1 MSFLGRIWRTL
12 CDLSGRAF
20 RRLSRRAG
28 FWRYLRYAVLAAA
41 LLAAGFTLYLDFR
54 VRSEFEGRR
63 FALPARIY
71 SRPLELHA
79 GLRISQAAVVEELNR
94 AGYREGWREGE
105 SGWYTRGSGGI
116 EIALRPFVFWD
127 GPQPA
132 LRLRVAFENGTATS
146 VRDAQGKDLP
156 LVRLE
161 PLPIGGI
168 YPANNQDR
176 VLVRLAEVPKH
187 LVQALLATE
196 DRNFYSHHGY
206 DLRGIARSVVNFFRG
221 KGLQGGSTLT
231 QQLVKNFF
239 LTPERTVQR
248 KVTELFMA
256 VLLELH
262 YDKSEILETYLN
274 EIYLGQDRDRAIHG
288 VGLAAVH
295 YFGKTVEHLTLAE
308 SALLVGMVKGPAYYD
323 PYRHPQRALERR
335 NVILRETRELGY
347 ATAEQYAAAR
357 ATGLGVGPRSSMG
370 TSPHP
375 AFLEL
380 VHRQLRRDYD
390 EADLRSEGLRV
401 FTTLDPSVQGAAER
415 VLERKLAQYDKEK
428 RFGPSGLEGAIVVTD
443 SQNGELQAVVG
454 GRDVRYRGFNRAL
467 DAARPV
473 GSLLKPVVYLTALA
487 EPARYTLVTPIDDA
501 PFVWKSRGAPD
512 WEPQNYDRKFHGAVQ
527 LRTALAQSYN
537 VATARLGT
545 EIGVERVLATLKRL
559 GVERPLKPYA
569 AALLGAVELT
579 PLEVAQMYQTI
590 ASAGFRSPLRAIR
603 EVTTQ
608 DGRPLN
614 PYSLAVEQAFPA
626 EPAYLLT
633 AAMQGVVREGT
644 AQSLSNWL
652 PPEAA
657 VAGKTGTTDE
667 MRDAW
672 FAGFTGNRL
681 AVVWIG
687 YDDNR
692 AAKLSG
698 AAAALPLWGELMA
711 ALGAEPLAPPR
722 PDGIESVLID
732 PQSGLRADALCTGA
746 LELPFARGSAPVER
760 APCASAVGVAIEEV
774 KQQAKSWFER
784 LFGR

>member
-1 MSFLGRIWRTL
+1 MSRFRNLW
-12 CDLSGRAF
+12 
-20 RRLSRRAG
+20 RRLSRYG
-28 FWRYLRYAVLAAA
+28 TFWRYLRYAALAVA

-71 SRPLELHA
+71 ARPLELHA
-79 GLRISQAAVVEELNR
+79 GLRISPASIVDELR
-94 AGYREGWREGE
+94 QAGYREVPREDEPGWFAR
-105 SGWYTRGSGGI
+105 RGDSI

-132 LRLRVAFENGTATS
+132 QRVHVDFENGAAAS
-146 VRDAQGKDLP
+146 VRDAQGRDLP

-161 PLPIGGI
+161 PVPIGGI
-168 YPANNQDR
+168 YPANNEDR
-176 VLVRLAEVPKH
+176 VLVRLNQVPNH
-187 LVQALLATE
+187 LVQALLAME
-196 DRNFYSHHGY
+196 DRNFHSHHGF
-206 DLRGIARSVVNFFRG
+206 DLRGMARAVVNFVRG
-221 KGLQGGSTLT
+221 RGLQGGSTLT

-248 KVTELFMA
+248 KVTEFIMA

-288 VGLAAVH
+288 IGLASLH

-308 SALLVGMVKGPAYYD
+308 SALLVGMVKGPAIYD

-335 NVILRETRELGY
+335 NTVLRETRDQGH
-347 ATAEQYAAAR
+347 ATMNDYAAAR
-357 ATGLGVGPRSSMG
+357 AAGLGLKPMASMG

-375 AFLEL
+375 AFLDL

-401 FTTLDPSVQGAAER
+401 FTTLDPRVQAAAER
-415 VLERKLAQYDKEK
+415 VLERKLAQYDREK
-428 RFGPSGLEGAIVVTD
+428 RFGPAGLEGAIIVTD
-443 SQNGELQAVVG
+443 SQTGEVQALVG
-454 GRDVRYRGFNRAL
+454 GRDARYRGFNRAL

-473 GSLLKPVVYLTALA
+473 GSLLKPVIYLTALA
-487 EPARYTLVTPIDDA
+487 EPSRYTLVTPIDDG

-512 WEPQNYDRKFHGAVQ
+512 WEPQNYDKVFHGTVQ

-537 VATARLGT
+537 AATARLGT
-545 EIGVERVLATLKRL
+545 EIGVERVLATVKRL
-559 GVERPLKPYA
+559 GIERRLKPFA
-569 AALLGAVELT
+569 ATLLGAVELS

-590 ASAGFRSPLRAIR
+590 ASSGFRVPLRAIR

-608 DGRPLN
+608 DGRPLK
-614 PYSLAVEQAFPA
+614 PYSLEVEQVFPA
-626 EPAYLLT
+626 APTYLLT
-633 AAMQGVVREGT
+633 AAMQGIVREGT
-644 AQSLSNWL
+644 AQSLANWL
-652 PPEAA
+652 PPESA

-667 MRDAW
+667 QRDAW
-672 FAGFTGNRL
+672 FAGFTGDRL
-681 AVVWIG
+681 AVVWLG

-698 AAAALPLWGELMA
+698 AAAALPIWGELMA
-711 ALGAEPLAPPR
+711 GLGPEPLAPPR

-732 PQSGLRADALCTGA
+732 PQSGLRADGLCPGA
-746 LELPFARGSAPVER
+746 LELPFAQGSAPVDR
-760 APCASAVGVAIEEV
+760 APCASAVGVAVEEV
-774 KQQAKSWFER
+774 KQQATSWFKR